1 MRSLVQ
7 HQPLP
12 DRSTYLRCARA
23 ASPPWLEDPAD
34 NAAPVASPRPTDG
47 GGAAPLDVDVAAG
60 ACLVDSARCFARA
73 RAPLRAMER
82 YSTRHSSSVAC
93 YLLPY
98 EVMLAT
104 TPSTITCTTQAH
116 MGARHTRHVRD
127 PSGDTCGSAGAE
139 RNTFSRKL
147 MSLLCFAPA
156 AKPVVPRRREACFR
170 PFLQRSRALA
180 CSRMRI

>member
-82 YSTRHSSSVAC
+82 YSTQRHSSSVAC
-93 YLLPY
+93 YLLPS

-104 TPSTITCTTQAH
+104 TPSTTRCTTQSH
-116 MGARHTRHVRD
+116 MGARYTRHVQHNPGIPVATPAVLRARSKIHLVEN
-127 PSGDTCGSAGAE
+127 P
-139 RNTFSRKL
+139 

-156 AKPVVPRRREACFR
+156 AKPVVPRRREA
-170 PFLQRSRALA
+170 
-180 CSRMRI
+180 